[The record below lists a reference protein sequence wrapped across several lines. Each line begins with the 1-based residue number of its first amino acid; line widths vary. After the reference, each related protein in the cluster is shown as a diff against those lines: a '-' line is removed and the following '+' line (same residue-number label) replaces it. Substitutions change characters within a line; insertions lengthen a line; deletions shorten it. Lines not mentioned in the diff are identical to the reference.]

1 MSDNWIVQNIEKA
14 LATWDNAL
22 AEIQSILTISPQGFR
37 GGTIW
42 NAIVSVNG
50 ALKAV
55 GYALLVLFFLI
66 GVMKTCGS
74 IAEVK
79 RPEHA
84 LKLFLRFIL
93 AKGVIDNGLEIMEV
107 LIEVV
112 QGILQTILGSH
123 VISGAT
129 TIAPEMVTAIEN
141 CDFLNSI
148 PLWIVAILGR
158 LGVVVITFVLILTV
172 YGRFFK
178 IFTYI
183 ANAPIPLSTFAGEP
197 TQNVGRSFLKSF
209 AGACLQGAIIV
220 VACVIFSLYA
230 TSQPSVDAGASALS
244 MAWSYMEGLILNM
257 LILTATVKASDH
269 VVREMMGL

>member
-123 VISGAT
+123 VISSTT
-129 TIAPEMVTAIEN
+129 TIAPELVTAIEN
-141 CDFLNSI
+141 CDFLDSI
-148 PLWIVAILGR
+148 PLWIVAILGH
-158 LGVVVITFVLILTV
+158 LGMVVITIVLILTV

-178 IFTYI
+178 IFIYI
-183 ANAPIPLSTFAGEP
+183 ALAPVPLSTFAGEP

-230 TSQPSVDAGASALS
+230 TSQPSVDVNASALS
-244 MAWSYMEGLILNM
+244 MAWSYMEGMILNM

>member
-1 MSDNWIVQNIEKA
+1 M
-14 LATWDNAL
+14 
-22 AEIQSILTISPQGFR
+22 
-37 GGTIW
+37 
-42 NAIVSVNG
+42 NG

-183 ANAPIPLSTFAGEP
+183 AIAPIPLSTFAGEP

-209 AGACLQGAIIV
+209 AGACLQGGNHCGGLCDFLPVRHLSAV
-220 VACVIFSLYA
+220 CGCRRVCALHGMELYGGPDPQHADPDCHGESLG
-230 TSQPSVDAGASALS
+230 PCGAGNDGAV
-244 MAWSYMEGLILNM
+244 NC
-257 LILTATVKASDH
+257 
-269 VVREMMGL
+269 

>member
-22 AEIQSILTISPQGFR
+22 AEIQSILTISPRGFR

-183 ANAPIPLSTFAGEP
+183 AIAPIPLSTFAGEP

>member
-22 AEIQSILTISPQGFR
+22 AEIQSILTVSPQGFR

-123 VISGAT
+123 VISGTT
-129 TIAPEMVTAIEN
+129 TIAPELVTAIEN
-141 CDFLNSI
+141 CDFIHSI
-148 PLWIVAILGR
+148 PLWIVAILGH
-158 LGVVVITFVLILTV
+158 LGMVVITIVLILTV

-178 IFTYI
+178 IFIYI
-183 ANAPIPLSTFAGEP
+183 ALAPVPLSTFAGEP

-220 VACVIFSLYA
+220 VACVIFSLHA
-230 TSQPSVDAGASALS
+230 TSQPSVDVNASALS
-244 MAWSYMEGLILNM
+244 MAWSYMEGIILNM

>member
-14 LATWDNAL
+14 LTTWDHAL

-123 VISGAT
+123 VISGTT
-129 TIAPEMVTAIEN
+129 TIAPEMVTAIESSE
-141 CDFLNSI
+141 FLDSI

-178 IFTYI
+178 IFIYI
-183 ANAPIPLSTFAGEP
+183 ALAPIPLSTFAGEP
-197 TQNVGRSFLKSF
+197 TQNVGKSFLKSF

-230 TSQPSVDAGASALS
+230 SSQPPVDAEASAIS

>member
-183 ANAPIPLSTFAGEP
+183 AIAPIPLSTFAGEP

>member
-129 TIAPEMVTAIEN
+129 TIAPEMVTAVEN

-183 ANAPIPLSTFAGEP
+183 AIAPIPLSTFAGEP

>member
-148 PLWIVAILGR
+148 PLWIVAILCR
-158 LGVVVITFVLILTV
+158 LGVVAITFVLFVTV

-183 ANAPIPLSTFAGEP
+183 AIAPIPLSTFAGEP

>member
-112 QGILQTILGSH
+112 QGILETILGSH

-183 ANAPIPLSTFAGEP
+183 AIAPIPLSTFAGEP

>member
-22 AEIQSILTISPQGFR
+22 AEIQSILTISPHGFR

-183 ANAPIPLSTFAGEP
+183 AIAPIPLSTFAGEP

>member
-22 AEIQSILTISPQGFR
+22 AEIQSILTVSPQGFR

-123 VISGAT
+123 VISGTT
-129 TIAPEMVTAIEN
+129 TIAPELVTAIEN
-141 CDFLNSI
+141 CDFIHSI

-158 LGVVVITFVLILTV
+158 LGMVVITIVLILTV

-178 IFTYI
+178 IFIYI
-183 ANAPIPLSTFAGEP
+183 ALAPVPLSTFAGEP

-230 TSQPSVDAGASALS
+230 TSQPSVDVNASALS
-244 MAWSYMEGLILNM
+244 MAWSYMEGIILNM

>member
-14 LATWDNAL
+14 LVTWDNAL

-183 ANAPIPLSTFAGEP
+183 AIAPIPLSTFAGEP

>member
-1 MSDNWIVQNIEKA
+1 MPWLKSRA
-14 LATWDNAL
+14 F
-22 AEIQSILTISPQGFR
+22 SPSPPGLP

-141 CDFLNSI
+141 CDF
-148 PLWIVAILGR
+148 
-158 LGVVVITFVLILTV
+158 
-172 YGRFFK
+172 
-178 IFTYI
+178 
-183 ANAPIPLSTFAGEP
+183 
-197 TQNVGRSFLKSF
+197 
-209 AGACLQGAIIV
+209 
-220 VACVIFSLYA
+220 
-230 TSQPSVDAGASALS
+230 
-244 MAWSYMEGLILNM
+244 
-257 LILTATVKASDH
+257 
-269 VVREMMGL
+269 

>member
-123 VISGAT
+123 VISSTT
-129 TIAPEMVTAIEN
+129 TIAPELVTAIEN
-141 CDFLNSI
+141 CDFLDSI
-148 PLWIVAILGR
+148 PLWIVAILGH
-158 LGVVVITFVLILTV
+158 LGMVVITIVLILTV

-178 IFTYI
+178 IFIYI
-183 ANAPIPLSTFAGEP
+183 ALAPVPLSTFAGEP

-230 TSQPSVDAGASALS
+230 TSQPSVDVNASALS
-244 MAWSYMEGLILNM
+244 MAWSYMEGIILNM

>member
-183 ANAPIPLSTFAGEP
+183 AIAPIPLSTFAGEP

-244 MAWSYMEGLILNM
+244 MAWSYLEGLILHM

>member
-123 VISGAT
+123 VISSTT
-129 TIAPEMVTAIEN
+129 TIAPELVTAIEN
-141 CDFLNSI
+141 CDFLDSI
-148 PLWIVAILGR
+148 PLWIVAILGH
-158 LGVVVITFVLILTV
+158 LGMVVITIVLILTV

-178 IFTYI
+178 IFIYI
-183 ANAPIPLSTFAGEP
+183 ALAPGPLSTFAGEP

-230 TSQPSVDAGASALS
+230 TSQPSVDVNASALS
-244 MAWSYMEGLILNM
+244 MAWSYMEGMILNM

>member
-123 VISGAT
+123 VISSTT
-129 TIAPEMVTAIEN
+129 TIAPELVTAIEN
-141 CDFLNSI
+141 CDFFHSI
-148 PLWIVAILGR
+148 LLWIVAILGR
-158 LGVVVITFVLILTV
+158 LGMVVITIVLILTV

-178 IFTYI
+178 IFIYI
-183 ANAPIPLSTFAGEP
+183 ALAPVPLSTFAGEP

-230 TSQPSVDAGASALS
+230 TSQPSVDVNASALS
-244 MAWSYMEGLILNM
+244 MAWSYMEGMILNM

>member
-183 ANAPIPLSTFAGEP
+183 AIAPIPLSTFAGEP

-244 MAWSYMEGLILNM
+244 TAWSYMEGLILNM

>member
-14 LATWDNAL
+14 LTTWDHAL

-74 IAEVK
+74 MAEVK

-123 VISGAT
+123 VISGTT
-129 TIAPEMVTAIEN
+129 TIAPEMVTAIESSE
-141 CDFLNSI
+141 FLDSI

-178 IFTYI
+178 IFIYI
-183 ANAPIPLSTFAGEP
+183 ALAPIPLSTFAGEP
-197 TQNVGRSFLKSF
+197 TQNVGKSFLKSF

-230 TSQPSVDAGASALS
+230 SSQPPVDAEASAIS

>member
-22 AEIQSILTISPQGFR
+22 AEIQSILTVSPQGFR

-123 VISGAT
+123 VISGTT
-129 TIAPEMVTAIEN
+129 TIAPELVTAIEN
-141 CDFLNSI
+141 CDFIHSI
-148 PLWIVAILGR
+148 PLWIVAILGH
-158 LGVVVITFVLILTV
+158 LGMVVITIVLILTV

-178 IFTYI
+178 IFIYI
-183 ANAPIPLSTFAGEP
+183 ALAPVPLSTFAGEP

-230 TSQPSVDAGASALS
+230 TSQPSVDVNASALS
-244 MAWSYMEGLILNM
+244 MAWSYMEGIILNM

>member
-1 MSDNWIVQNIEKA
+1 MICAKTSTPASAIF
-14 LATWDNAL
+14 LAH
-22 AEIQSILTISPQGFR
+22 SKSFC
-37 GGTIW
+37 
-42 NAIVSVNG
+42 
-50 ALKAV
+50 
-55 GYALLVLFFLI
+55 
-66 GVMKTCGS
+66 VMKTCGS

-183 ANAPIPLSTFAGEP
+183 AIAPIPLSTFAGEP

>member
-14 LATWDNAL
+14 LATWDNVL

-183 ANAPIPLSTFAGEP
+183 AIAPIPLSTFAGEP

>member
-183 ANAPIPLSTFAGEP
+183 AIAPIPLSTFAGEP

-230 TSQPSVDAGASALS
+230 TSQPSVDAGATALS
-244 MAWSYMEGLILNM
+244 MAWSYREGLILNM

>member
-183 ANAPIPLSTFAGEP
+183 AIAPSPLSTFAGEP

>member
-93 AKGVIDNGLEIMEV
+93 AKGVIDNGLEIMEL

-123 VISGAT
+123 VISST
-129 TIAPEMVTAIEN
+129 TAIAPELVTAIEN
-141 CDFLNSI
+141 CDFLDSI
-148 PLWIVAILGR
+148 PLWIVAILGH
-158 LGVVVITFVLILTV
+158 LGMVVITIVLILTV

-178 IFTYI
+178 IFIYI
-183 ANAPIPLSTFAGEP
+183 ALAPVPLSTFAGEP

-230 TSQPSVDAGASALS
+230 TSQPSVDVNASALS
-244 MAWSYMEGLILNM
+244 MAWSYMEGMILNM

>member
-123 VISGAT
+123 VISGTT
-129 TIAPEMVTAIEN
+129 TIAPELVTAIEN
-141 CDFLNSI
+141 CDFIHSI
-148 PLWIVAILGR
+148 PLWMVAILGH
-158 LGVVVITFVLILTV
+158 LGMVVITIVLILTV

-178 IFTYI
+178 IFIYI
-183 ANAPIPLSTFAGEP
+183 ALAPVPLSTFAGEP

-230 TSQPSVDAGASALS
+230 TSQPSVDVNASALS
-244 MAWSYMEGLILNM
+244 MAWSYMEGIILNM

>member
-183 ANAPIPLSTFAGEP
+183 AIAPIPLSTFAGEP

-244 MAWSYMEGLILNM
+244 MAWSYMEGLILHM

>member
-141 CDFLNSI
+141 CDFLNSS

-183 ANAPIPLSTFAGEP
+183 AIAPIPLSTFAGEP

>member
-123 VISGAT
+123 VISST
-129 TIAPEMVTAIEN
+129 TAIAPELVTAIEN
-141 CDFLNSI
+141 CDFLDSI
-148 PLWIVAILGR
+148 PLWIVAILGH
-158 LGVVVITFVLILTV
+158 LGMVVITIVLILTV

-178 IFTYI
+178 IFIYI
-183 ANAPIPLSTFAGEP
+183 ALAPVPLSTFAGEP

-230 TSQPSVDAGASALS
+230 TSQPSVDVNASALS
-244 MAWSYMEGLILNM
+244 MAWSYMEGMILNM

>member
-123 VISGAT
+123 VISST
-129 TIAPEMVTAIEN
+129 TAIAPELVTAIEN
-141 CDFLNSI
+141 CDFLDSI

-158 LGVVVITFVLILTV
+158 LGMVVITIVLILTV

-178 IFTYI
+178 IFIYI
-183 ANAPIPLSTFAGEP
+183 ALAPVPLSTFAGEP

-230 TSQPSVDAGASALS
+230 TSQPSVDVNASALS
-244 MAWSYMEGLILNM
+244 MAWSYMEGMILNM